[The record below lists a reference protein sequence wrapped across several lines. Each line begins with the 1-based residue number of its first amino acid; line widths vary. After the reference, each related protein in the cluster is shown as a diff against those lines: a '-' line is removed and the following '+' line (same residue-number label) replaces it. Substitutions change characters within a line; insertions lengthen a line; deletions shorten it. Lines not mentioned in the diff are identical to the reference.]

1 MALRWNL
8 QNGKLVIEPSS
19 LTIDAFN
26 AIWKFD
32 KNRNKLKAESLLKYV
47 FFMND
52 ITQNNPLVD
61 LPEHEKDGKARRTC
75 FMDENYKFT
84 RREQEL
90 IDDATNWFITCTD
103 NAALRAYFVLN
114 KQIDDLTTYL
124 QGLPYDAKNIDV
136 KHKATKQLREMMED
150 RMKVEKMVRLE
161 LDKQKTRGGLE
172 RSPREKGMLLLR
184 KQKEAEAEDED
195 YVPEYKPE
203 EEEEEDEE

>member
-61 LPEHEKDGKARRTC
+61 LPEHERDGKARRTC

-90 IDDATNWFITCTD
+90 VDDAKEWFLTCTE

-114 KQIDDLTTYL
+114 QQIDDLTKYLGGLTYSE
-124 QGLPYDAKNIDV
+124 KNIEA
-136 KHKATKQLREMMED
+136 KGKATKQLREMMED
-150 RMKVEKMVRLE
+150 RVKVEKMVRLE

-172 RSPREKGMLLLR
+172 RSPREKGMLALR
-184 KQKEAEAEDED
+184 KKKEEDAEDKD

-203 EEEEEDEE
+203 EEEEDEE